1 MHFLRFF
8 VATFILCLGG
18 SIAAQEF
25 TKFTSEL
32 DRFEIFT
39 PVALSMYQ
47 IEYDSEYGAVF
58 PARVYGGEHGPNR
71 YSVTVVDYTDARRI
85 HSERDRTEADYELY
99 WEIDVRASVAYAA
112 MNIRK
117 RGGEVT
123 YDAYHYID
131 RIEGHQLQITNDD
144 LSRTYSAIYL
154 HDSKLYIVE
163 ATVAPGSIPPGF
175 FQQSLQWIKE
185 DGSRL
190 RYQNYSGAV
199 KVRDPDIRDPRGR
212 E

>member
-39 PVALSMYQ
+39 PVDLSMYQ

-71 YSVTVVDYTDARRI
+71 YLSLI
-85 HSERDRTEADYELY
+85 H
-99 WEIDVRASVAYAA
+99 I
-112 MNIRK
+112 
-117 RGGEVT
+117 
-123 YDAYHYID
+123 
-131 RIEGHQLQITNDD
+131 
-144 LSRTYSAIYL
+144 
-154 HDSKLYIVE
+154 
-163 ATVAPGSIPPGF
+163 
-175 FQQSLQWIKE
+175 
-185 DGSRL
+185 
-190 RYQNYSGAV
+190 
-199 KVRDPDIRDPRGR
+199 
-212 E
+212 